1 MVNPGHP
8 CRGCLT
14 CRFRRIK
21 CDETRPT
28 CYRCA
33 KSKHPCLGYNVQ
45 SLSQLRC
52 SRGPQNGPA
61 GHRSTMPRLLSS
73 SSASLD
79 VHGSLTASQQ
89 TRAHP
94 AVHNVIALMEASFGS
109 LSAES
114 QTLSARKKLQQK
126 YQDSI
131 RNLASSLSSQ
141 DESASS
147 DLSSYLFALYE
158 VSWRSKIPQIIG

>member
-1 MVNPGHP
+1 
-8 CRGCLT
+8 
-14 CRFRRIK
+14 
-21 CDETRPT
+21 
-28 CYRCA
+28 
-33 KSKHPCLGYNVQ
+33 
-45 SLSQLRC
+45 
-52 SRGPQNGPA
+52 
-61 GHRSTMPRLLSS
+61 
-73 SSASLD
+73 
-79 VHGSLTASQQ
+79 
-89 TRAHP
+89 
-94 AVHNVIALMEASFGS
+94 MEASFGS